1 MFLCSK
7 NKFYLC
13 SGIRENLV
21 FVKFLINHFGVMIA
35 KKVFSFISVL
45 VNTYKI
51 NIDSVDSIYIR
62 GYCPRKDVQ
71 TLSNLCFNRG
81 YVVTY
86 EQSDSNPLTVV
97 FTIYIEE
104 LPF

>member
-1 MFLCSK
+1 
-7 NKFYLC
+7 
-13 SGIRENLV
+13 
-21 FVKFLINHFGVMIA
+21 MIQ
-35 KKVFSFISVL
+35 KKVFSFVSVL
-45 VNTYKI
+45 VNTYKM
-51 NIDSVDSIYIR
+51 NIDSVDSIYVR

-71 TLSNLCFNRG
+71 TLSNLCLNRG

-86 EQSDSNPLTVV
+86 TRSVSNPLTVD

>member
-1 MFLCSK
+1 
-7 NKFYLC
+7 
-13 SGIRENLV
+13 
-21 FVKFLINHFGVMIA
+21 MIA

-45 VNTYKI
+45 VNTYKM

-86 EQSDSNPLTVV
+86 APSESNSLTVD

>member
-1 MFLCSK
+1 
-7 NKFYLC
+7 
-13 SGIRENLV
+13 
-21 FVKFLINHFGVMIA
+21 MIQ

-62 GYCPRKDVQ
+62 GYCARKYVQ

-81 YVVTY
+81 YQVTY
-86 EQSDSNPLTVV
+86 VPSDSNLLTVD

>member
-1 MFLCSK
+1 
-7 NKFYLC
+7 
-13 SGIRENLV
+13 
-21 FVKFLINHFGVMIA
+21 MIQ

-45 VNTYKI
+45 VNTYKM

-71 TLSNLCFNRG
+71 SLANLCFNRG
-81 YVVTY
+81 YVITY
-86 EQSDSNPLTVV
+86 VQSDSNPLTVD

>member
-1 MFLCSK
+1 M
-7 NKFYLC
+7 
-13 SGIRENLV
+13 
-21 FVKFLINHFGVMIA
+21 IN

-51 NIDSVDSIYIR
+51 NIDSIDSIYIR
-62 GYCPRKDVQ
+62 GYCPQKYVQ
-71 TLSNLCFNRG
+71 TLANMCFNRD
-81 YVVTY
+81 YVLTY
-86 EQSDSNPLTVV
+86 VASESNPLIVD